1 MELPFGKKISVGPYT
16 VLKYSKSLSK
26 KEVKELRDAAN
37 IPADIQKHIQRGSLP
52 FIKVET
58 VSGSWSVEWI
68 IGQTMYDAINEIP
81 LACDASGNP
90 LYYGNGYKNLYA
102 IFNAMFTDTCTV
114 GDFEYQVAK
123 QNLMNEYLN
132 RASSAAGK
140 DQTEEEKK
148 DSEESL
154 EEVYHAEQHKAMI
167 MEMGEEVKN
176 ADERK

>member
-26 KEVKELRDAAN
+26 KEVKALRDAAN
-37 IPADIQKHIQRGSLP
+37 IPADVQKHLQRGNLP

-81 LACDASGNP
+81 LACDASEKP

-102 IFNAMFTDTCTV
+102 IFNTMFTDTCTV
-114 GDFEYQVAK
+114 GDFEYQQAK
-123 QNLMNEYLN
+123 QKLLVDYLN
-132 RASSAAGK
+132 RASAVQK
-140 DQTEEEKK
+140 EQTEEEKK
-148 DSEESL
+148 ESEEAL
-154 EEVYHAEQHKAMI
+154 EDVYQAEQHKEMI
-167 MEMGEEVKN
+167 IEMGKEVKN